1 MPLVNVDAMRQ
12 PNFEAGAKYND
23 SIFWSNLNT
32 WMNQATTL
40 NHSTSYVI
48 FFMNLKDG
56 PVVVDIPAT
65 PKRRSTA
72 R

>member
-1 MPLVNVDAMRQ
+1 
-12 PNFEAGAKYND
+12 
-23 SIFWSNLNT
+23 
-32 WMNQATTL
+32 MNQATTL

-65 PKRRSTA
+65 LKRRSTA